1 MSDTRLCRMNPTL
14 YLNVYLSS
22 SKSDKKTMISFIAS
36 YQQMY
41 FLSAFIL
48 QLAKFAIIDY
58 VQSYLLARV
67 N

>member
-1 MSDTRLCRMNPTL
+1 
-14 YLNVYLSS
+14 
-22 SKSDKKTMISFIAS
+22 MISFIAS